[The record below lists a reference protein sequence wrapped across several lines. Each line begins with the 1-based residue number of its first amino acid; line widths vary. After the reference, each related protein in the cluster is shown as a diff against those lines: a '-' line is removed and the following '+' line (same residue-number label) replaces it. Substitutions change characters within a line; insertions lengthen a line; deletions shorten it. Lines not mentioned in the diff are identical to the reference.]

1 MSVLELARAEIR
13 ELIPYV
19 PAPLPQDRDT
29 VLLNANESSWPPPGD
44 DGLDCHRYPPPQ
56 PAALLAVLS
65 ELYGVDSRRVLITRG
80 SDEAIDLLVRVFCRA
95 GQDAIAI
102 QPPTFGMYAM
112 SAQIQGAGI
121 VSAPLRADFT
131 LDVDAVL
138 GAMTDAVTIVFV
150 CSPNNPSGRAV
161 ALADI
166 ERLATALRTRAVLV
180 IDEAYVEFAEAPSAT
195 ALLARHE
202 HVVVL
207 RTLSKAWAMAGARL
221 GCVLAQPQV
230 VALLRKVMPPYPL
243 PRPCVDLALRA
254 LSPGG
259 REQTRARIALVRSER
274 ERMSLALSALP
285 TVRAVVPSQANF
297 LAVRFAD
304 IEDARRRLRD
314 ARIMVRDFPDDDALG
329 DALRITIG
337 MAAENDRVLAALAPT
352 RGFRVVDVAERRS

>member
-1 MSVLELARAEIR
+1 MSVLDLARAEIR
-13 ELIPYV
+13 ELVPYV
-19 PAPLPQDRDT
+19 PAPMLQGCDS
-29 VLLNANESSWPPPGD
+29 VLLNANESPWPPPGD

-56 PAALLAVLS
+56 PAALLADLS
-65 ELYGVDSRRVLITRG
+65 ELYGVDQRHVLITRG

-95 GQDAIAI
+95 DRDAIAI

-112 SAQIQGAGI
+112 SARIQGAGI
-121 VSAPLRADFT
+121 VAAPLRADFT

-138 GAMTDAVTIVFV
+138 DTMTDAVKIVFV
-150 CSPNNPSGRAV
+150 CSPNNPSGQAV

-180 IDEAYVEFAEAPSAT
+180 VDEAYVEFSDAPSAMP
-195 ALLARHE
+195 LLARHE
-202 HVVVL
+202 HLVVL

-230 VALLRKVMPPYPL
+230 VALLRKAMPPYPL

-254 LSPGG
+254 LSPSGH
-259 REQTRARIALVRSER
+259 EQTRARIALVRSER

-297 LAVRFAD
+297 LAVRFVD
-304 IEDARRRLRD
+304 VEDARRRLHD
-314 ARIMVRDFPDDDALG
+314 ARIVVRDFPDDDVLA
-329 DALRITIG
+329 DALRITVG
-337 MAAENDRVLAALAPT
+337 TPAENDRVLAALAPARDCLVT
-352 RGFRVVDVAERRS
+352 DTAGWRS